1 MKYRKSYLQKTGY
14 FIGSSLIVISIPFIV
29 LEEPSWCFDVGYILF
44 MGGLCLILITF
55 NHRYIFGS
63 RDDVEKWND
72 VFGITKY
79 EWIDRDNIDEK
90 LQETETNNE
99 EKK

>member
-1 MKYRKSYLQKTGY
+1 MKYRKNYLQKVSY
-14 FIGSSLIVISIPFIV
+14 FIGSSLIIISMPFIV

-44 MGGLCLILITF
+44 MSGLCLILITF
-55 NHRYIFGS
+55 NHRYIFG
-63 RDDVEKWND
+63 RQDNEKWND

-79 EWIDRDNIDEK
+79 EWIDRDNIDKK